1 MSDTMFRRDHEL
13 HHRRWGRNV
22 GVLVA
27 LVALCVMLFS
37 ITVVKMGNQGATV
50 GNPSAS
56 QAGGWGAEDFQELI
70 KDDEPTRAVGGA
82 TQ

>member
-1 MSDTMFRRDHEL
+1 MTDAMFRRDHEL
-13 HHRRWGRNV
+13 HTRRRGRNL

-27 LVALCVMLFS
+27 LLALCVMLFA
-37 ITVVKMGNQGATV
+37 ITLVKMGNQDATV

-70 KDDEPTRAVGGA
+70 KDDDANATGG